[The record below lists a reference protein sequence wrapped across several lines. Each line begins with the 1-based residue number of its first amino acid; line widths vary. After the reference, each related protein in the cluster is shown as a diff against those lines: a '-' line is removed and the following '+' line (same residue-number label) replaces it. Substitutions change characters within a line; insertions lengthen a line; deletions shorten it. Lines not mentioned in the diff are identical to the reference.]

1 MRQRGRKSAASLSVL
16 RGPSLVASQPIKD
29 DLPPPPAHL
38 GDPERQIWND
48 VVRDWQ
54 GTSASYAVLVAGL
67 EAHQRAR
74 ECREIIVVEGLTVVG
89 RDGQAKSHPLCPVER
104 DSAAAFQR
112 TFRALGIK
120 IQWNAEHQA
129 KAVA

>member
-16 RGPSLVASQPIKD
+16 RGPRLVASQPLKSD
-29 DLPPPPAHL
+29 PPPPAHL
-38 GDPERQIWND
+38 ADPERQIWDD
-48 VVRDWQ
+48 VVRDWS

-74 ECREIIVVEGLTVVG
+74 ECREIIAVEGLTVTG
-89 RDGQAKSHPLCPVER
+89 RDGQAKSHPLCTVER

-120 IQWNAEHQA
+120 I
-129 KAVA
+129 